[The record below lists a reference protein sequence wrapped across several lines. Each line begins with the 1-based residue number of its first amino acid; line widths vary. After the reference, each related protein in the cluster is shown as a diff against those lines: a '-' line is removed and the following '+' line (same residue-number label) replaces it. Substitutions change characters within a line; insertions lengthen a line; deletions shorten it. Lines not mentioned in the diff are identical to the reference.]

1 MLPALKSDRLSLAD
15 VLPSCLAAISG
26 EANPAALPSVR
37 AAIVVLVDGLGAAAL
52 KARNGHARTLVSA
65 MGARDV
71 IEVGFPTTTA
81 SSLVTLATG
90 ASSGEHGIV
99 GYTMLVDGALARQL
113 DGPAAG
119 IPPTVFEQAVDR
131 GFSATMIAP
140 ERYRDSAFT
149 RAVFNAASFVA
160 GASIA
165 DRCVEAADVVAA
177 GAGLVYVYIP
187 ELDSASH
194 AHGWESSQ
202 WTARLEQVESAIAHL
217 SAHLPQDV
225 GLLVTGDHGVVD
237 VAENAHILY
246 DLDDRL
252 MAGVVTVGGE
262 PRCLQLYFD
271 HDRPETVAA
280 WRESEGERAWVV
292 TKQEAID
299 AGWFGEVTA
308 VAAQRLGDLI
318 VAARKN
324 IAYYSAAAPSSMIG
338 QHGSLS
344 PDELRVPL
352 LRFGAFANR

>member
-1 MLPALKSDRLSLAD
+1 MR
-15 VLPSCLAAISG
+15 VEG
-26 EANPAALPSVR
+26 V
-37 AAIVVLVDGLGAAAL
+37 
-52 KARNGHARTLVSA
+52 
-65 MGARDV
+65 
-71 IEVGFPTTTA
+71 
-81 SSLVTLATG
+81 
-90 ASSGEHGIV
+90 
-99 GYTMLVDGALARQL
+99 LARQL

-119 IPPTVFEQAVDR
+119 IPPTVFEHAVER
-131 GFSATMIAP
+131 GVSATMVAP

-149 RAVFNAASFVA
+149 RAVFNAARFVA

-165 DRCVEAADVVAA
+165 ERCAEALEVVAT

-217 SAHLPQDV
+217 SAQLPQDV
-225 GLLVTGDHGVVD
+225 GLLVTGDHGVID
-237 VAENAHILY
+237 VAEHAHIIY
-246 DLDDRL
+246 DLDERL

-271 HDRPETVAA
+271 SERPDTVAA
-280 WRESEGERAWVV
+280 WRESEGDRAWVV
-292 TKQEAID
+292 TKHEAIE
-299 AGWFGEVTA
+299 AGWFGA
-308 VAAQRLGDLI
+308 VGPAAAERLGDLI

-324 IAYYSAAAPSSMIG
+324 IAYYSATAPSTMIG

-352 LRFGAFANR
+352 LRFGAFARR